1 MSACANV
8 HHIAVQWYLSKHLH
22 FIELFSTAGSGYIR
36 NWSEIHCV
44 PSSVSDFR
52 SLYLPVIG
60 VVETIGIL
68 ANTLVLLSFLY
79 VITCTKRI
87 RRKFGRTRLTYMRQP
102 IFILV
107 CHLSTCDL
115 LYCLVGLPTYW

>member
-1 MSACANV
+1 MYV
-8 HHIAVQWYLSKHLH
+8 KVIP
-22 FIELFSTAGSGYIR
+22 TTGSGYIR

-44 PSSVSDFR
+44 PTSVSDFR
-52 SLYLPVIG
+52 SLWLSVIG
-60 VVETIGIL
+60 AVETIGIL

>member
-1 MSACANV
+1 MPASV
-8 HHIAVQWYLSKHLH
+8 
-22 FIELFSTAGSGYIR
+22 AG
-36 NWSEIHCV
+36 
-44 PSSVSDFR
+44 FR

-60 VVETIGIL
+60 VVETIGIV
-68 ANTLVLLSFLY
+68 ANSLVLLSFLY

-115 LYCLVGLPTYW
+115 LYCLEGLPTYW